1 MQKRNEKKIIKETL
15 FWLFSGIIF
24 IMFLL
29 LSVWYINGTRE
40 KDYPLLFLGEKGS
53 TILSTVEFFYQSALN
68 DNKQKVDEIEQG
80 EYPSRLQFFL
90 KEIVDGEGILFLAL
104 VDEDGKVL
112 IDTNNYKKGDIFL
125 NPLEIAF
132 LEPQNEIR
140 WMLAEED
147 GKEIFI
153 MYKHLHL
160 HAPRSSENSLLAG
173 VSENELLTDLSD
185 HEIAFI
191 GLDASALLLAQK
203 EQERQ
208 SKMMYLLVLI
218 FSITAYVAIFLSVR
232 VRVSRR
238 AFLESKALSEEIL
251 SSLPEAIIMLG
262 MQGEVNSINDFAKE
276 MFGLKSSI
284 DKLEDLP
291 YLFQD
296 AYFKAEN
303 NEFMIDELTESHL
316 SNGESLPVSFS
327 SSCIITDD
335 EVKIGYLFIVR
346 DMREIRKL
354 QDALQ
359 RREKLVAIGNLAAGV
374 AHEIR
379 NPLSSIKGYAMYF
392 KTYFKDDS
400 DEAQAAQIM
409 VQEVDRLNRVI
420 TELIGLS
427 SPSAVELG
435 EISLYV
441 VCEQI
446 QQLLR
451 HDFEQKGIAFSL
463 ALDNNLPALFAD
475 ADRLQQV
482 FLNVSLNAVQA
493 MPKGGKFSIHA
504 KYIEDKEQ
512 VCIEFIDTGEGISA
526 ENLRKIFDP
535 YFTTKGDGTGLGLCV
550 VQKVIEA
557 HAGTIR
563 VYNNISS
570 GVVVEICLPS
580 KKRK

>member
-1 MQKRNEKKIIKETL
+1 
-15 FWLFSGIIF
+15 
-24 IMFLL
+24 
-29 LSVWYINGTRE
+29 
-40 KDYPLLFLGEKGS
+40 
-53 TILSTVEFFYQSALN
+53 
-68 DNKQKVDEIEQG
+68 
-80 EYPSRLQFFL
+80 
-90 KEIVDGEGILFLAL
+90 
-104 VDEDGKVL
+104 
-112 IDTNNYKKGDIFL
+112 
-125 NPLEIAF
+125 
-132 LEPQNEIR
+132 
-140 WMLAEED
+140 
-147 GKEIFI
+147 
-153 MYKHLHL
+153 
-160 HAPRSSENSLLAG
+160 
-173 VSENELLTDLSD
+173 
-185 HEIAFI
+185 
-191 GLDASALLLAQK
+191 
-203 EQERQ
+203 
-208 SKMMYLLVLI
+208 
-218 FSITAYVAIFLSVR
+218 
-232 VRVSRR
+232 
-238 AFLESKALSEEIL
+238 
-251 SSLPEAIIMLG
+251 